1 MSTKQKAIVIIPT
14 YNERGNIENTIN
26 ALQDVFK
33 TVDNWDLHILVVDDT
48 SPDKTYELVQKLQQ
62 KWSNLH
68 LLINKEKAGLGA
80 AYIKGM
86 DEAFDN
92 LNADL
97 VFEFDADLSHNPKKI
112 PEMLKA
118 IDDGAD
124 FVVGSRYIK
133 GGSIP
138 QDWGWHRK
146 MLSVCGNLVIRLILG
161 NFSIADWTSGYR
173 AISKKVFEQVGP
185 EMRGERFSGYTFQVG
200 FMHKTVKKGF
210 KVVEVPFHFKDRV
223 VGSSKIGPEFIINN
237 MMYLIK
243 VRTQE
248 LLQSRIFKFVV
259 VGSIGAMT
267 QLISLQLFRLI
278 LAFQVA
284 NFLAIETA
292 VLANFILSNLW
303 TFADRKLAAKQI
315 PGKFIQFNIA
325 SAGSILIQLI
335 VAFLGETF
343 IGIIDLF
350 KLPIINMIIDTGLIF
365 SVFGILVGMFWN
377 FFAYNFFIWK
387 KKNN

>member
-1 MSTKQKAIVIIPT
+1 MKQQKAIVIIPT

-26 ALQDVFK
+26 ALQEVFK
-33 TVDNWDLHILVVDDT
+33 TVDNWDLHVLVVDDT

-86 DEAFDN
+86 DMAFGELKAN
-92 LNADL
+92 L

-173 AISKKVFEQVGP
+173 AISKKVFKQVGP

-237 MMYLIK
+237 MIYLLK
-243 VRTQE
+243 VRAQE
-248 LLQSRIFKFVV
+248 IIENRIFKFVV

-303 TFADRKLAAKQI
+303 TFSDRKLAAKQI

-325 SAGSILIQLI
+325 STGSILIQLVI
-335 VAFLGETF
+335 AFLGETF

-350 KLPIINMIIDTGLIF
+350 RLPIIGMMIDTGLVY
-365 SVFGILVGMFWN
+365 SVVGILVGMFWN